1 MDKFDAQLVLYKGMF
16 TGETS
21 LKCKRNWTP
30 SRTSFKKT
38 NDKSITYFRRMEK
51 CTSSE
56 FKELIQ
62 SVSAERSY
70 L

>member
-30 SRTSFKKT
+30 SRTSLKKQMI
-38 NDKSITYFRRMEK
+38 NPLHILEGWRNVLPPLKN
-51 CTSSE
+51 
-56 FKELIQ
+56 
-62 SVSAERSY
+62 
-70 L
+70 